1 MGKHKSVVCKTC
13 FRVMRSDVLNRHMKL
28 HDKHNKVEPL
38 PSVTPNYV
46 SPSSGSSFYKL
57 TNIDKEMILKKML
70 KDDREYKKKL
80 TIGEQIYEFVREYKI
95 DEESIS
101 KELREPLEIYK
112 EHTKRNV

>member
-1 MGKHKSVVCKTC
+1 
-13 FRVMRSDVLNRHMKL
+13 MRSDHLKNHMKR

-38 PSVTPNYV
+38 PSVTPTYV

-70 KDDREYKKKL
+70 KKL

-112 EHTKRNV
+112 EHTKRNF

>member
-1 MGKHKSVVCKTC
+1 MGRNKTVVCGKC
-13 FRVMRSDVLNRHMKL
+13 FRVMRSDVLNTHMKL

-38 PSVTPNYV
+38 QSVTPNYV
-46 SPSSGSSFYKL
+46 SPSSGSSVYKL

-101 KELREPLEIYK
+101 KELREPLEIYI

>member
-1 MGKHKSVVCKTC
+1 MGRNKTVVCGTC
-13 FRVMRSDVLNRHMKL
+13 YRVMRMDHLTRHMKV

-38 PSVTPNYV
+38 PNYV

-57 TNIDKEMILKKML
+57 TNIDKEIILKKML

-80 TIGEQIYEFVREYKI
+80 KIGEQIYEFVREYNI

-112 EHTKRNV
+112 EHVSSL

>member
-38 PSVTPNYV
+38 PSVTPTYV

-70 KDDREYKKKL
+70 KDDREYKKKMK
-80 TIGEQIYEFVREYKI
+80 IGEQIYEFYI
-95 DEESIS
+95 
-101 KELREPLEIYK
+101 LEHHVSYLF
-112 EHTKRNV
+112 VF

>member
-57 TNIDKEMILKKML
+57 TNIDKEMLLKKLL

-80 TIGEQIYEFVREYKI
+80 TIGEQIYEFVREYNI

-112 EHTKRNV
+112 EHVSSL